1 MAKRRP
7 RARRIVPADD
17 GRSYLFLLEAAH
29 RSGRIGRTVVL
40 GLSGAVAA
48 IPQHPP
54 SLSRSLQ
61 KFTNVFCEQGL
72 ARGGELVKKLGKVP
86 AGELPFEGPS
96 CGFPIVLK
104 V

>member
-1 MAKRRP
+1 MFRYCSF
-7 RARRIVPADD
+7 
-17 GRSYLFLLEAAH
+17 SYLSAD
-29 RSGRIGRTVVL
+29 SGQMYQ
-40 GLSGAVAA
+40 S
-48 IPQHPP
+48 

-72 ARGGELVKKLGKVP
+72 ARGGELVKELGKVP

>member
-1 MAKRRP
+1 MSAREMRR
-7 RARRIVPADD
+7 ATVLAQVKSKAWTLIQ
-17 GRSYLFLLEAAH
+17 AAE
-29 RSGRIGRTVVL
+29 RME
-40 GLSGAVAA
+40 
-48 IPQHPP
+48 
-54 SLSRSLQ
+54 LSRSLQ

-72 ARGGELVKKLGKVP
+72 ARGGELVKELGKVP